1 MSIYAHNFFDRDQRV
16 TTTPNCHKLS
26 AIAVVPRFI
35 TRQMDEGSS
44 VSGSS
49 SSSSRSSGFVH
60 NVVAD
65 RSFVAARRPVLSF
78 LGCARLGFV
87 SFRRDSSRPGRRL
100 LSLSLSLSS
109 AAAATGVQLLL
120 ENRAKMSR
128 ATSVIPKRR
137 RTTVTATRSSTVTP
151 VCVDGREIS
160 AVSFGRIICAIR

>member
-100 LSLSLSLSS
+100 LSLSLSLLPP
-109 AAAATGVQLLL
+109 LLL
-120 ENRAKMSR
+120 EYCCCWKTAQRCHVLLRSFRSDAE
-128 ATSVIPKRR
+128 RR
-137 RTTVTATRSSTVTP
+137 SPRLVRRP
-151 VCVDGREIS
+151 
-160 AVSFGRIICAIR
+160 